1 MSGSSARA
9 ELASAI
15 RRRPRVTWWATLAI
29 AAAFGL
35 AAMLLATYGADEARD
50 VREGDGAAFT
60 LRVPPFTGA
69 MTSLG
74 RIGGDGGGVL
84 IARGELASKADADM
98 AHAVADTTP
107 SGPSPWLAAFAIAA
121 LAAAAWSHVVR
132 RSPRGRLVAV
142 QLGSL
147 ALVVAACAIVKAA
160 MLVTAI
166 SILATPVAVLAIV
179 PVVALDRTVGI
190 ATGVLAAIAVALM
203 APFDAG
209 AIAVLLV
216 QAVIAGLVVVERP
229 RRRARAIFVAGGAAV
244 LAVAAAYPLAMFA
257 ITGHLPVH
265 ELASPARSA
274 WLASIIGAAV
284 AAPLAIALV
293 PVYQAIVGDVTR
305 RTLAKLGDLSHP
317 LLKQLGEKAPGT
329 WQHSLVVASLAET
342 SANAIGADA
351 QLARVGALFHD
362 LGKSLA
368 PKFFPENLAPGETP
382 PEISSDEIFA
392 HVTGGLATAAKHG
405 LPDRV
410 ADFMHAHHAGTM
422 LDELWDKCRA
432 QGNPKGLTADDFRYP
447 GPPPETRETAI
458 VAICDAVELAS
469 RASKQPGIVDR
480 VVDRIVASALRT
492 HQLDA
497 LSTAELRAIA
507 AALEAALSQ
516 TPKLEAAAPIATP
529 PDPAVATTAPRSRAP
544 RARAPSIRPEVPDAF
559 AQTDASSIEKPGATP
574 RATSD
579 ANVETSIETPRHRP
593 MKVSK
598 DGLPHVEHGS
608 PSDGG
613 AASEPAGAGAPV
625 VAIDGEPDTGRHR
638 VAKLAQ
644 GSAHEIA
651 QFTADAKRALD
662 DASRDIDLLPP
673 SVPREDASAAV
684 RRAITEA
691 EPSEAVRRKEST
703 DPPPPAARKRAA
715 TLPPIAG
722 IARPTASLAPAARV
736 RAPTVPPPAE
746 LRRPSSTSIP
756 QVAPRSSIDT
766 TAAGLSAPPVRSS
779 GGKLP
784 ALIVERSGDSSPPPT
799 TKPDDSAITQPRM
812 QAALRPLRPLPGALG
827 DDAAITEPSMPA
839 AVSSDPAIALPPPPD
854 PPTRQ
859 VVLPPPAPGSKP
871 AIWSKGLAARVDA
884 KLDGD
889 FGSDT
894 PVVAPSK
901 AEIQA
906 LLDVPPDATREL
918 SLEEAERLHR
928 EKQHELRRSDPAID
942 FTRRAP
948 YPTAEVR
955 EEDIEAAIEIAP
967 ARRTGSIGIAKTK
980 PKPPGES

>member
-29 AAAFGL
+29 AAVFGL
-35 AAMLLATYGADEARD
+35 AAMVLATYGADEVRD
-50 VREGDGAAFT
+50 VHEGDAAAFT

-98 AHAVADTTP
+98 ARAIADTTP

-142 QLGSL
+142 QIGSL
-147 ALVVAACAIVKAA
+147 ALVIVACAIVKVA
-160 MLVTAI
+160 MLVTAV
-166 SILATPVAVLAIV
+166 SLLATPVAVLAIV
-179 PVVALDRTVGI
+179 PVVALDRVVGI

-209 AIAVLLV
+209 VIAVLLV
-216 QAVIAGLVVVERP
+216 QAVVAGLVVAERP
-229 RRRARAIFVAGGAAV
+229 RRRARAIVVAGGAAV
-244 LAVAAAYPLAMFA
+244 LAVAAAYPVAMLA

-265 ELASPARSA
+265 ELANPARSA

-284 AAPLAIALV
+284 AAPLALALV

-317 LLKQLGEKAPGT
+317 LLKQLSEKAPGT
-329 WQHSLVVASLAET
+329 WQHSLVVANLAET

-368 PKFFPENLAPGETP
+368 PKFFPENLAPGEIP

-405 LPDRV
+405 LPDRI
-410 ADFMHAHHAGTM
+410 ADFMHAHHAGAL

-447 GPPPETRETAI
+447 GAPPQTVDTRETAI

-469 RASKQPGIVDR
+469 RASKQPG
-480 VVDRIVASALRT
+480 VVDRTVASALRA

-497 LSTAELRAIA
+497 LSTAELRAIT
-507 AALEAALSQ
+507 AALEAALSHA
-516 TPKLEAAAPIATP
+516 PKLEAAAPIATP
-529 PDPAVATTAPRSRAP
+529 PDPAVATTAPRSRPP

-559 AQTDASSIEKPGATP
+559 AQTDASSIEKP
-574 RATSD
+574 SD
-579 ANVETSIETPRHRP
+579 PETPRHRP

-608 PSDGG
+608 PSDGS
-613 AASEPAGAGAPV
+613 AASEPAAAGAPV

-644 GSAHEIA
+644 GSAQEIA
-651 QFTADAKRALD
+651 LFTADAKRALD
-662 DASRDIDLLPP
+662 DASRDIDVLPP
-673 SVPREDASAAV
+673 SVAREDASAAV

-703 DPPPPAARKRAA
+703 EPPPPAARKRAA

-722 IARPTASLAPAARV
+722 VARPTASLAPAARV

-756 QVAPRSSIDT
+756 QVAPRSSLDT

-779 GGKLP
+779 SGKLP

-799 TKPDDSAITQPRM
+799 AKPDDSAITQPRM

-839 AVSSDPAIALPPPPD
+839 AVNSNPAIALPPPPD

-871 AIWSKGLAARVDA
+871 PTWSKGLAARVDA

-928 EKQHELRRSDPAID
+928 EKRHELRRSDPAID